1 MPWTCPAFT
10 ERSRRCGAFEGL
22 NYEGYCAQH
31 ASVCPGA
38 SPASGVACKIRC
50 GLIYGGYCAQHRF
63 QAPGGI
69 QPTRGIC
76 RGVTEKGLACT
87 RTKALETDDFC
98 KFHKPNSVRCRA
110 LKGRA
115 LTRCKCRWGVDADGF
130 CEAHAAQRQ
139 RGRVFKTAPKE
150 NETRDVHPS
159 EPRPKKMK
167 KKRKERPSDD
177 TELLVTVQSEAPS
190 LKRVKKKKKA
200 VAIP

>member
-31 ASVCPGA
+31 AAVCPGT

-76 RGVTEKGLACT
+76 RGVTEKGMACT
-87 RTKALETDDFC
+87 RTKELDTDDFC
-98 KFHKPNSVRCRA
+98 KFHRPNNVRCRA

-150 NETRDVHPS
+150 DEARDVPQS
-159 EPRPKKMK
+159 EPKQMK

-177 TELLVTVQSEAPS
+177 TELLFTAQSEAPS
-190 LKRVKKKKKA
+190 LKRVKKKKKKA
-200 VAIP
+200 VAVA